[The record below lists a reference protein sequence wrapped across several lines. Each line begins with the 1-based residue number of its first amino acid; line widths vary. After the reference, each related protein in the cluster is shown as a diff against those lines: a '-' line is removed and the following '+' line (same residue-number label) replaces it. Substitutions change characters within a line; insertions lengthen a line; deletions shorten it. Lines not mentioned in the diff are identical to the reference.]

1 MPTTITN
8 TFTASAN
15 QITITDED
23 GHIWLET
30 GDADNHR
37 DQVRRAVR
45 REFDENGTTSGS
57 IAIPVS

>member
-1 MPTTITN
+1 MATTLTN
-8 TFTASAN
+8 SFVASVN

-23 GHIWLET
+23 GHVWLET

-57 IAIPVS
+57 IAITVS